1 MREGFKNWILL
12 FTIVIITGVIVY
24 FVFDKKGSDE
34 EEVLGTTKV
43 NYKYAPYITSLP
55 PIAIKIGEEFEYDIV
70 VSDLDTPDD
79 QIDLYL
85 TEKPIWMYLDGD
97 KVTGIPTLSG
107 TYKFVISAF
116 DGSNSTS
123 QINYILVEENE

>member
-1 MREGFKNWILL
+1 
-12 FTIVIITGVIVY
+12 
-24 FVFDKKGSDE
+24 
-34 EEVLGTTKV
+34 
-43 NYKYAPYITSLP
+43 
-55 PIAIKIGEEFEYDIV
+55 
-70 VSDLDTPDD
+70 
-79 QIDLYL
+79 
-85 TEKPIWMYLDGD
+85 MYLDGD